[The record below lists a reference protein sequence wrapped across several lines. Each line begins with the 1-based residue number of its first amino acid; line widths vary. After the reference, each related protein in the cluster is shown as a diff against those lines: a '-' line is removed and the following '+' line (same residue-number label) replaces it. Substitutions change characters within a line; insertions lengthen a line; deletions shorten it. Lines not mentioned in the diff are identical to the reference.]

1 MEYHLEYD
9 PIADALYIRVRDDKV
24 HDTIEVSKNIIV
36 DLNDK
41 GEIIGIEI
49 LNFSKSKIS
58 LNELV
63 TKGIEVVV
71 QMI

>member
-1 MEYHLEYD
+1 MEYRLEYD
-9 PIADALYIRVRDDKV
+9 SIADALYIRVRDDKV

-49 LNFSKSKIS
+49 LNFSKSKIN

-63 TKGIEVVV
+63 IKGIEAVV